1 MKKQQGGEQFKDSRL
16 LHSQDIGAGEYVEA
30 LAGEKMFLD
39 YKLNY
44 EEMSAIADEIR
55 SHLEYNSVIE
65 SSAFLNL
72 PADLQEKI
80 KSHLSESVDNFLSYE
95 DLVALMDFYFQAVE
109 DESVVDRDDRR
120 LNFTKLLSQSIENLS
135 NQRLKG
141 RGFSA
146 KQYQEQQ
153 EQNKYSAFADTKRIL
168 ISMHKFQQLR
178 QWFLDLSQEEKD
190 QVNDYVN
197 FLRQGVKQ
205 ALGAQRQIQKGV
217 KISKKSGTT
226 SIIGSSARVQ
236 DFYNISQEASQDIDY
251 LMRMIAPA
259 ELQNREDR
267 FSENEIAK
275 LKVEIKQETDS
286 EAPNQE
292 KINQLQTKL
301 EQLINEAKDRQ
312 VAVEDLDISHQEML
326 DQDTIYAYVAYM
338 KELKSLRRMMTEGEI
353 VVTKALASKI
363 DQAMRVL
370 DRKVGE
376 PVKIVYFHGDF
387 GTGKTAL
394 AKHIAKEKFHKD
406 PIVVSGSK
414 YLDPER
420 FTEEYRLQRLSNLE
434 HLNYL
439 RMGLGLE
446 AVAEDSDNI
455 DVIWET
461 ITSKDEIRK
470 AIINRYLRENYDALL
485 KQEGR
490 SFDAEE
496 FKQYCQKNE
505 AIIKKEV
512 SEDIESDIDVL
523 FENKIQGRYVMGAM
537 YEAMMKGTPLII
549 DEANAISPDV
559 LIAFN
564 DLLTKKIGE
573 TVVTRTDLGEFKI
586 QPGYCIMFTGNSG
599 DRFKQARYNDIDP
612 AFYSRILPIKIE
624 YLPNTKAGK
633 DTGLDNLLERFN
645 LSDLS
650 NKTFANQ
657 QQMLEFVK
665 EKREDASTDQIFQV
679 LLVKLLNNRLGV
691 FLPAQEGDKYKTIKD
706 LYRLSASAR
715 ILMDLFEG
723 KTQNLPP
730 LPNLDRV
737 LGVSSSVNLAQEL
750 KKTNLSMRELIDN
763 ILGEFLK
770 DNKELDLEYYIF
782 NFIKS
787 RDLTPKE
794 QGIILAI
801 FDVCGFFNTSEGWGD
816 WLLEAK
822 SANDLNSAL
831 NSFDISKV
839 KKYKTIKSQTGDFIT
854 MLSKDSGYSLQ
865 YINSLEVLQSMFGY
879 LPPVKKETLGDFQK
893 YSEQRKR
900 RESGITQE
908 NEELLE
914 IKKAVKM
921 ILENLSLLPM
931 SIFNEMSVAD
941 VSAIQKD
948 IIKPNVEVLQQFSVD
963 NYDYAKMIESA
974 QNINNFILDM
984 LKKLRMISEEEAENI
999 AGQDIGDAAE
1009 AINQILNKNK

>member
-1 MKKQQGGEQFKDSRL
+1 MKKQQRAEQFKDSRL

-30 LAGEKMFLD
+30 LAGEKIFLD

-44 EEMSAIADEIR
+44 EEMSAIADEICSR
-55 SHLEYNSVIE
+55 LEYNSVIE

-109 DESVVDRDDRR
+109 DEGVVERDDRR
-120 LNFTKLLSQSIENLS
+120 RNFTKLLSQSIENLS

-141 RGFSA
+141 GGFSA

-153 EQNKYSAFADTKRIL
+153 EQNKYSAFADTKKIL
-168 ISMHKFQQLR
+168 IFMHKFQQLR

-197 FLRQGVKQ
+197 FLRRGVKQ
-205 ALGAQRQIQKGV
+205 ALGVQRQIQKGV
-217 KISKKSGTT
+217 KISKKSSTT
-226 SIIGSSARVQ
+226 SIVGSSSRVQ

-251 LMRMIAPA
+251 LMRMIDPA

-286 EAPNQE
+286 ESPNQE

-326 DQDTIYAYVAYM
+326 DQDAIYAYVAYM
-338 KELKSLRRMMTEGEI
+338 KELKSLRKMMTEGEI

-363 DQAMRVL
+363 DQAMRAL

-376 PVKIVYFHGDF
+376 PVRIVYFHGDF

-414 YLDPER
+414 FLDIGR
-420 FTEEYRLQRLSNLE
+420 LTEEFRLQRLSDEDHYNFIVSRLRGRVGKKEVDFIAEGSNIIDLIFKNVNLK
-434 HLNYL
+434 N
-439 RMGLGLE
+439 
-446 AVAEDSDNI
+446 D
-455 DVIWET
+455 
-461 ITSKDEIRK
+461 IRK
-470 AIINRYLRENYDALL
+470 E
-485 KQEGR
+485 
-490 SFDAEE
+490 
-496 FKQYCQKNE
+496 
-505 AIIKKEV
+505 IIKKSKNARLTKKDNGDTELREGD
-512 SEDIESDIDVL
+512 SRDTELREEARREIEDSLDTL
-523 FENKIQGRYVMGAM
+523 FKNELQGRYVMGAM
-537 YEAMMKGTPLII
+537 YEAMMSGRPLII

-559 LIAFN
+559 LIALN

-573 TVVTRTDLGEFKI
+573 TIATRTDVGKFKI

-599 DRFKQARYNDIDP
+599 DRFKQGRNNDIDP

-679 LLVKLLNNRLGV
+679 LLVKLLNNQLGV

-723 KTQNLPP
+723 RTQNLPQ
-730 LPNLDRV
+730 LPNLDRI
-737 LGVSSSVNLAQEL
+737 LGTSASVNLAQEL

-763 ILGEFLK
+763 ILGDFLK

-900 RESGITQE
+900 RESGITEE